1 MNMLAEDTSVESRHV
16 SPVLAIKFSIDDLP
30 LVAHFLNLKKIQCCE
45 QHNGS
50 NNLYLFEQ
58 IAFLNSLTSV
68 EPPALKRRRI
78 RHQHFWR
85 DSDKLA
91 VDERVYVKS
100 ADVQLAM
107 EEGVPVMPV
116 SQLSQSEHTSTWT
129 VCLTALGAK
138 ELLNR
143 KISPL
148 GDLQRL
154 YVHADPVQPRV
165 SKLLN
170 MFWFASNCMRPLGAP
185 CGEHFQT

>member
-1 MNMLAEDTSVESRHV
+1 MNMLAEDASVESRHM
-16 SPVLAIKFSIDDLP
+16 SPILAIKFSIDDLP
-30 LVAHFLNLKKIQCCE
+30 LVAHFLNFKKILSCE
-45 QHNGS
+45 QYNGL

-58 IAFLNSLTSV
+58 IAFLDSLTSV

-78 RHQHFWR
+78 RNQHFWR

-91 VDERVYVKS
+91 LDERVYVRS

-107 EEGVPVMPV
+107 EAGVPVMPV

-148 GDLQRL
+148 GELQRL
-154 YVHADPVQPRV
+154 YVHADPVQRLV
-165 SKLLN
+165 CRLRQIC
-170 MFWFASNCMRPLGAP
+170 FFAY
-185 CGEHFQT
+185 QTA

>member
-1 MNMLAEDTSVESRHV
+1 MQHKACKISYVDPGRQHAMNMLAEDTSAELRHI

-30 LVAHFLNLKKIQCCE
+30 LVAHFLNLKTIQSCE

-50 NNLYLFEQ
+50 NDLYLFEQ
-58 IAFLNSLTSV
+58 IAFLDSLTSV

-85 DSDKLA
+85 DKLA

-107 EEGVPVMPV
+107 EAAV
-116 SQLSQSEHTSTWT
+116 
-129 VCLTALGAK
+129 GAK

-148 GDLQRL
+148 GVRLFHAMQSQLELQQQDMQLQLAERGPA
-154 YVHADPVQPRV
+154 V
-165 SKLLN
+165 
-170 MFWFASNCMRPLGAP
+170 G
-185 CGEHFQT
+185 T

>member
-1 MNMLAEDTSVESRHV
+1 MNMLAEDTSAELRHM

-30 LVAHFLNLKKIQCCE
+30 LVAHFLNLKTIQSCE

-50 NNLYLFEQ
+50 NDLYLFEQ
-58 IAFLNSLTSV
+58 IAFLDSLTSV

-78 RHQHFWR
+78 RHQHLWR
-85 DSDKLA
+85 DKLA

-107 EEGVPVMPV
+107 EAGVPVMPV

-129 VCLTALGAK
+129 VCLTAVGAK

-148 GDLQRL
+148 DDLQCL
-154 YVHADPVQPRV
+154 YVHADPAQPLI
-165 SKLLN
+165 SKLHN
-170 MFWFASNCMRPLGAP
+170 MFWFISNCMRPPGWPLW
-185 CGEHFQT
+185 